1 MSKTTFCPGGYFVN
15 ILHDDFSVK
24 TNFLQDEKVTMS
36 QPQAKNDKAYIYKL
50 EKEVVIIS

>member
-15 ILHDDFSVK
+15 ILHGDFSVK
-24 TNFLQDEKVTMS
+24 TNFLQDEKVTIS

-50 EKEVVIIS
+50 EKQVVII